1 MLVNPTLGYR
11 LDPGE
16 PGLAYS
22 APASRSILRVL
33 FQEISNLVAF
43 KKEAMRE
50 GGYVVYSNISLDL
63 RKRGSFLAAV
73 AGRTQVLV
81 YKPVERIL
89 EEDTRRE
96 IEDKINQLR
105 AQLIRETNPL
115 IKERLEEDIR
125 RLEIAL
131 TVLKSGLKIPEL
143 LLGVLL
149 DTLV

>member
-33 FQEISNLVAF
+33 SQEVSNLVAF

-73 AGRTQVLV
+73 AGRTQVLI
-81 YKPVERIL
+81 YKPAERIL

-105 AQLIRETNPL
+105 AQLMRETNPL

>member
-33 FQEISNLVAF
+33 SQEISNLVAF

>member
-33 FQEISNLVAF
+33 SQEVSNLVAF

-81 YKPVERIL
+81 YKPVERII

-105 AQLIRETNPL
+105 AQLMRETNPL

>member
-1 MLVNPTLGYR
+1 MVNPTLGYR

-33 FQEISNLVAF
+33 SQEISNLVAF

>member
-1 MLVNPTLGYR
+1 MVNPTLGYR

-33 FQEISNLVAF
+33 SQEISNLVAF

-81 YKPVERIL
+81 YKPVERII

>member
-1 MLVNPTLGYR
+1 MVNPTLGYR

-33 FQEISNLVAF
+33 SQEISNLVAF

-81 YKPVERIL
+81 YKPVERIIA
-89 EEDTRRE
+89 EDTRRE

-105 AQLIRETNPL
+105 AQLMRETNPL

>member
-1 MLVNPTLGYR
+1 
-11 LDPGE
+11 
-16 PGLAYS
+16 
-22 APASRSILRVL
+22 LRVL
-33 FQEISNLVAF
+33 SQEISNLVAF

>member
-33 FQEISNLVAF
+33 SQEISNLVAF

-81 YKPVERIL
+81 YKPVERII

-115 IKERLEEDIR
+115 IKERLKEDIR

>member
-33 FQEISNLVAF
+33 SQEISNLVAF

-81 YKPVERIL
+81 YKPVERII

>member
-1 MLVNPTLGYR
+1 LVNPTLGYR

-33 FQEISNLVAF
+33 SQEVSNLVAF

-81 YKPVERIL
+81 YKPVERII

-105 AQLIRETNPL
+105 AQLMRETNPL

>member
-1 MLVNPTLGYR
+1 MVNPTLGYR

-33 FQEISNLVAF
+33 SQEVSNLVAF

-81 YKPVERIL
+81 YKPVERII

-105 AQLIRETNPL
+105 AQLMRETNPL

>member
-1 MLVNPTLGYR
+1 M
-11 LDPGE
+11 
-16 PGLAYS
+16 
-22 APASRSILRVL
+22 RVL
-33 FQEISNLVAF
+33 SQEISNLVAF